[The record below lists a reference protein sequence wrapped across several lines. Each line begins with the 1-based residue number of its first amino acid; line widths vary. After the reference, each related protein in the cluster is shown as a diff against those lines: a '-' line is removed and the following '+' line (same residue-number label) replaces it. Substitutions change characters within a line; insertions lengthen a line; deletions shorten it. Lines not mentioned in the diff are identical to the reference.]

1 MIQYWEKVRE
11 VKHETQG
18 LCGDVP
24 NEYEIQVSTS
34 QSRWDQWV
42 VGAVQIEGVFYEL
55 HGF

>member
-34 QSRWDQWV
+34 QSHWDQWV